1 MFWIISTDIPLRRN
15 CVSESVERSTLDLRY
30 EGHRVRDD
38 AAEARLR
45 ASIAEHGIQEP
56 LEGVDT
62 PQKRILLNGF
72 RRQRSAKKLGIE
84 CVPYVSLGEDEAL
97 GIVSLMR
104 IGKQR
109 GLNLLEQA
117 KFTVELLTV
126 QAMNAAEVAETLGRS
141 KSWVS
146 MRRNLLR
153 EMSEEVQRIL
163 FRGAFPVYSYMYTLR
178 PFMRMNSVGKQEIER
193 FVQATAGKRLS
204 VREIEMLAQ
213 GYFRGP
219 DALREA
225 IDQGKWSWSL
235 AQMKN
240 VPEDPEGCTDFE
252 RALLSDLESVQKYM
266 QRLIVNCHD
275 ERLQSRAF
283 HAQANLLT
291 TGLLSKFPPFVKTM
305 REFHDRS
312 GQT

>member
-1 MFWIISTDIPLRRN
+1 
-15 CVSESVERSTLDLRY
+15 LDLRY
-30 EGHRVRDD
+30 QGHRVRDD

-45 ASIAEHGIQEP
+45 ASIAERGIQEP

-62 PQKRILLNGF
+62 PQQRILLNGF
-72 RRQRSAKKLGIE
+72 KRNRCAKKLGIE
-84 CVPYVSLGEDEAL
+84 CVPYVSLAEEEAL

-104 IGKQR
+104 MNKQQ

-126 QAMNAAEVAETLGRS
+126 HGMSAAEVAETLGRS

-146 MRRNLLR
+146 MRGNLLQ

-178 PFMRMNSVGKQEIER
+178 PFMRMNSVGKQEVER
-193 FVQATAGKRLS
+193 FVKATAGKRLS
-204 VREIEMLAQ
+204 VREIEMLAH

-240 VPEDPEGCTDFE
+240 VPEDPQGCSDFE
-252 RALLSDLESVQKYM
+252 RALLKDLESVQKYM

-275 ERLQSRAF
+275 ERLQSRSF

-291 TGLLSKFPPFVKTM
+291 ASLLSKFPPFVKTM
-305 REFHDRS
+305 REFYDRS
-312 GQT
+312 GQA